1 MKVADQV
8 AEDIK
13 TMNPDVET
21 ELVNALVD
29 REKVKRVDA
38 LVICYDKWQKLRGE
52 IRKAERPD
60 QVATDKEG
68 KVVSE
73 TFSKKAFEALKTL
86 REKAE
91 KIERAVEKALKG
103 DCGDAYNIA
112 QDKSGGGDKG
122 KGGTDTSAPE
132 ESD

>member
-13 TMNPDVET
+13 AMNPDVEAS
-21 ELVNALVD
+21 LVDALVD
-29 REKVKRVDA
+29 REKSKRVDA

-60 QVATDKEG
+60 QVFTDKDG
-68 KVVSE
+68 KITGES
-73 TFSKKAFEALKTL
+73 FSKKAFDALKTL

-91 KIERAVEKALKG
+91 KIERAVEKAIKG
-103 DCGDAYNIA
+103 DVGDAYNIA
-112 QDKSGGGDKG
+112 RDKG
-122 KGGTDTSAPE
+122 DGGNKSEEGTDPASA
-132 ESD
+132 